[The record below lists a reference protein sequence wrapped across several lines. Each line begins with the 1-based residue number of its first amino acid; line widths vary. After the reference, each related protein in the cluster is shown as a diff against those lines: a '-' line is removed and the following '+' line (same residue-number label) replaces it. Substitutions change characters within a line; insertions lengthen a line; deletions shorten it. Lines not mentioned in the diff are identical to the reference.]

1 MLIIVKILHTI
12 KMFLELKKNF
22 KEILFKKAKYF
33 MKGGI
38 MTWLQ
43 ELENTLWHFH

>member
-1 MLIIVKILHTI
+1 MLIRLKILNTI

-22 KEILFKKAKYF
+22 QEIPFKKAKYF

-38 MTWLQ
+38 KI
-43 ELENTLWHFH
+43 